1 MEIGQTGMSVLLLP
15 RWQCLARGLFF
26 LQTQRPVSLHQRV
39 DVARALV
46 DDRGLAVAPVALDQ
60 IGRASC
66 RERVYSS
73 V

>member
-15 RWQCLARGLFF
+15 RWQRLARGLLFF
-26 LQTQRPVSLHQRV
+26 QTQRPVGLHQRV

-46 DDRGLAVAPVALDQ
+46 NDRGLAVAPVAFDR
-60 IGRASC
+60 I
-66 RERVYSS
+66 V